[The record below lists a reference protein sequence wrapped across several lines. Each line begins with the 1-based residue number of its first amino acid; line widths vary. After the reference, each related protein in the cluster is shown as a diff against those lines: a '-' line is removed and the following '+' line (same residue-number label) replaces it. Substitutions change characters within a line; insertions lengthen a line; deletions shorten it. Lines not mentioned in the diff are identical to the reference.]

1 MATRPTNPLIALRSS
16 LMSWLDAPLP
26 GWCCALG
33 WCVATALFIGVVALF
48 GGPSHTDTQES
59 VYGTWAIAHGDTAC
73 AYPGVTFEG
82 YPVIAPLYLLASGAI
97 AAVTRIGHTV
107 AFPSAAALGPGCDK
121 AFVAMNRWSV
131 HAGALG
137 PTAWIGC
144 AAWLV
149 LMFGVVAWLRA
160 SGRGRRGW
168 EPVTLVVVACLPP
181 VWMCVELAFHPQ
193 DLMALGFALAAL
205 ACARRDRWIGAG
217 FLVALAVLSQQYAL
231 LVAAP
236 LLVLAPPTRRIR
248 YAAAALVTAAI
259 VDIPLLIVTSTG
271 HALRAITLGTGD
283 NASIGGTMLWELHL
297 HGASVV
303 LLSRVAP
310 IAVAMALAWWVSRRH
325 GPAALQPVLLMS
337 VVAVSLGLRLVFEQN
352 IFAYYFMALAVCVVL
367 LDVAGT
373 FAAQRSHGCPRAC
386 WCSASSEACPS
397 CPSVW
402 AAMSALSAHSSS
414 SFPPSRS
421 CSCRRGRSAA
431 LGTSCPGSVSPSA
444 RCSRGRAMLPRTASS
459 PSRGSGRWSWSSPES
474 CWPPLRFSPTCAPDP
489 LFPVLRTP

>member
-1 MATRPTNPLIALRSS
+1 M
-16 LMSWLDAPLP
+16 
-26 GWCCALG
+26 
-33 WCVATALFIGVVALF
+33 
-48 GGPSHTDTQES
+48 
-59 VYGTWAIAHGDTAC
+59 YGTWAIAHGDTAC

-248 YAAAALVTAAI
+248 YAAAALATAAI

-310 IAVAMALAWWVSRRH
+310 IAVAMALTWWVSRRH

-367 LDVAGT
+367 LDVARGHL
-373 FAAQRSHGCPRAC
+373 RSATVA
-386 WCSASSEACPS
+386 W
-397 CPSVW
+397 
-402 AAMSALSAHSSS
+402 LSAGVLVFCFFRGVSFVSLGVGGYVSSLGPLLFLIPAVALMLLS
-414 SFPPSRS
+414 SGPVGSTRNKLPWLGVAVCALLTWPGHAPPYGLQSVAWFWQVVLVLT
-421 CSCRRGRSAA
+421 GIMLAA
-431 LGTSCPGSVSPSA
+431 SPLLTDMRTGSPV
-444 RCSRGRAMLPRTASS
+444 PR
-459 PSRGSGRWSWSSPES
+459 
-474 CWPPLRFSPTCAPDP
+474 APDP
-489 LFPVLRTP
+489 VTVSVGE